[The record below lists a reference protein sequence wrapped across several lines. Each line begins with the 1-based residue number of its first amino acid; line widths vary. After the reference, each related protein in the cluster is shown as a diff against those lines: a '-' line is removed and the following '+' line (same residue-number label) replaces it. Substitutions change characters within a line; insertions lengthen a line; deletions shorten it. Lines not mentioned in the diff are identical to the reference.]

1 MYKTIVR
8 FVDLQDKNHV
18 YNVGDVFPREG
29 MVVSEYR
36 LEELATKKNRRKIEL
51 IKKVEDEPKAEVKAE
66 AEVAVDEPAEIAEQP
81 EKKPAEKKP
90 KSPSG
95 RKQKK

>member
-18 YNVGDVFPREG
+18 YNVGDVFPRAG
-29 MVVSEYR
+29 MVVSDDR

-51 IKKVEDEPKAEVKAE
+51 IKKVEDEPKTEVKS
-66 AEVAVDEPAEIAEQP
+66 EVPVDEPAEVIDKP
-81 EKKPAEKKP
+81 EKKPVEKKP